1 MTRDEQAGKISRI
14 ELNDFPQPDARFPSR
29 RPPVFRDLES
39 ELKHIGPARCFA
51 MSTRHVITAAN
62 ALRVWDV
69 VMGTPVSMASRGNEI
84 RVDACCFL
92 PPRLP
97 SEESQWIW
105 CALKTGELWEVE
117 AETGVITDQRTG
129 AHTCSVTHM
138 LRARAHLWTLDE
150 SGRLQCWYQQGDT
163 GRLSLKGQPTLRRV
177 AAKVVAAIVVASEQ
191 LWLSTGKV
199 IEVYL
204 PLARS
209 DNQSKHND
217 ANVGDITC
225 MSVDNSVKRVFTG
238 HADGHVTIWCSRTH
252 QRLQVYKASLYAIT
266 ALASPG
272 QQQHLWAAFQTGKI
286 CVYDTSRK
294 PWAVIKDWQAH
305 DKAVQAITVDNASLA
320 LLGRLQVASLD
331 IEGCVRIWDGLL
343 CDDFIDAHITL
354 KQNEFCNYRDIN
366 VLICS
371 WNCDARKPKSLLS
384 NSLNAQFLKEWLT
397 ASPVTP
403 DIIVVGFQEIIDLES
418 KKTTAK
424 SLLKSKKKA
433 QTEEASRRYG
443 LWRSR
448 LVVAVQEAHPNETY
462 SLLKSEHLV
471 GLFSCMFVR
480 RTIYD
485 SVAGVTAS
493 MVKTGF
499 GGRYGNKGGIAMRL
513 VINDSSV
520 CFVNCHLAAG
530 QKEVSQRN
538 TDAAKVL
545 RECELEPLTSRPLA
559 FVCGGDGLKMTDHE
573 FCFFSGDLNY
583 RIDLPRTQVESLI
596 ADRDWTQLM
605 EHDQL
610 CQQRARNRQHPLRSF
625 SELPLDF
632 IPTYKYNRGEEVFD
646 TSEKMRIPA
655 WCDRILHRYGGRP
668 GPILPDTSTSPVDSN
683 GTDATSPRI
692 QQMSY
697 RRHECLVSDHR
708 PISASFQIS
717 ARHINKEKRSRVE
730 RTVADIHL
738 ANIRSQAQEAMVD
751 WLVNMGYA
759 PADAMN
765 ALRREHWDIHAAANF
780 LQEARLRGF

>member
-1 MTRDEQAGKISRI
+1 MARDERAGKVSRI
-14 ELNDFPQPDARFPSR
+14 ELNDFLQPDVSFPSR
-29 RPPVFRDLES
+29 RPPVFRDLQS

-51 MSTRHVITAAN
+51 MCTRHVITAAN

-69 VMGTPVSMASRGNEI
+69 VMGTPVSMASRGNDI
-84 RVDACCFL
+84 RVDACCFV

-97 SEESQWIW
+97 NEESQWVW

-117 AETGVITDQRTG
+117 AETGVITEQRTG

-138 LRARAHLWTLDE
+138 LRARAHIWTLDE
-150 SGRLQCWYQQGDT
+150 SGRLQCWYQHGET
-163 GRLSLKGQPTLRRV
+163 GRLSLKAQPTLRRV
-177 AAKVVAAIVVASEQ
+177 PAKVIAASVVASEQ
-191 LWLSTGKV
+191 LWLSTGKTV
-199 IEVYL
+199 EVYL
-204 PLARS
+204 PLSPTGSASGLPIATLRI
-209 DNQSKHND
+209 D
-217 ANVGDITC
+217 ANVSDVTCIT
-225 MSVDNSVKRVFTG
+225 VDDTVRRVYTG
-238 HADGHVTIWCSRTH
+238 HADGHVTVWCSKTRR
-252 QRLQVYKASLYAIT
+252 RLQVYKASLYAIT
-266 ALASPG
+266 ALACPG
-272 QQQHLWAAFQTGKI
+272 QQQPHLWAGFQTGKI
-286 CVYDTSRK
+286 CVYDTAQE
-294 PWAVIKDWQAH
+294 PWVVIKDWQAH
-305 DKAVQAITVDNASLA
+305 DKAVQSLMVDNASLA
-320 LLGRLQVASLD
+320 LLGRLQMASLD

-343 CDDFIDAHITL
+343 CDDLEGKQKEFCDYRDAH
-354 KQNEFCNYRDIN
+354 

-403 DIIVVGFQEIIDLES
+403 DIIVIGFQEIIDLES

-433 QTEEASRRYG
+433 QNEEASRRYG

-448 LVVAVQEAHPNETY
+448 LVVAVQEAHPSETY

-480 RTIYD
+480 RTVYD

-499 GGRYGNKGGIAMRL
+499 GGRYGNKGGISMRL
-513 VINDSSV
+513 VINDSSI
-520 CFVNCHLAAG
+520 CFTNCHLAAG

-545 RECELEPLTSRPLA
+545 RECELEPLPSRPLA
-559 FVCGGDGLKMTDHE
+559 FVCGGDGLKITDHE
-573 FCFFSGDLNY
+573 FCFFGGDLNY
-583 RIDLPRTQVESLI
+583 RIDLPRPKVESLI
-596 ADRDWTQLM
+596 ADYDWAQLM
-605 EHDQL
+605 ENDQL

-625 SELPLDF
+625 NELPLDF

-655 WCDRILHRYGGRP
+655 WCDRILHRYGDP
-668 GPILPDTSTSPVDSN
+668 
-683 GTDATSPRI
+683 PRV

-708 PISASFQIS
+708 PISASFRLLL
-717 ARHINKEKRSRVE
+717 RHINREKRSQIE
-730 RTVADIHL
+730 RTVADIRL
-738 ANIRSQAQEAMVD
+738 AIVRARAQEAMVD

-759 PADAMN
+759 PTDASN